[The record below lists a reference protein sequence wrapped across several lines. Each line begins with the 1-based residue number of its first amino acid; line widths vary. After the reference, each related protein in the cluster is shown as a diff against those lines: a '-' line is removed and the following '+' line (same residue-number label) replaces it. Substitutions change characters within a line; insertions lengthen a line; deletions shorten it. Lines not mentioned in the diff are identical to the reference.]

1 MKHPMEYIYISYLTH
16 EEDDP
21 AESYVE
27 LDETHRE
34 RRRVDLYDNGMCFAY
49 GGIYGYSEALSK
61 TPYRERWM
69 PGRSPARPLRPF
81 GSSFP
86 SGPPALWMRS
96 FKPKKQQCPGQLAG
110 TLL

>member
-61 TPYRERWM
+61 TPYPESPYGLNR
-69 PGRSPARPLRPF
+69 PGEVDARPISGEAFEAFWFQLPERPTAF
-81 GSSFP
+81 MDAVF
-86 SGPPALWMRS
+86 
-96 FKPKKQQCPGQLAG
+96 
-110 TLL
+110 

>member
-49 GGIYGYSEALSK
+49 GGIYGYS
-61 TPYRERWM
+61 
-69 PGRSPARPLRPF
+69 
-81 GSSFP
+81 
-86 SGPPALWMRS
+86 
-96 FKPKKQQCPGQLAG
+96 
-110 TLL
+110 